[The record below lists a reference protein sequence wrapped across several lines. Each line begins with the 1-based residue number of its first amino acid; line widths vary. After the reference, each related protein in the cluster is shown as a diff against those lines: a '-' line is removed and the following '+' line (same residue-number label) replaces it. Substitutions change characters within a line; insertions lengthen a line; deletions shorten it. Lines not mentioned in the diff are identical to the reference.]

1 MNEDT
6 IMTKED
12 LVKLLK
18 ELDVSIS
25 ESTPRDEE
33 MEEEIRIH
41 YWDYIWE
48 DLMASGKNYNMK
60 VTYQVSVLS
69 NKPRHP
75 KLLELKR
82 KLNSKGLHP
91 AIKHEYFPEKRRIHS
106 FFSIEVLENV

>member
-1 MNEDT
+1 MGEQST
-6 IMTKED
+6 MTKED
-12 LVKLLK
+12 LVKLIK
-18 ELDVSIS
+18 ELKVPLS

-48 DLMASGKNYNMK
+48 DLMASGEKYNMK
-60 VTYQVSVLS
+60 VTYQVSVIS
-69 NKPRHP
+69 NKPRHS

-91 AIKHEYFPEKRRIHS
+91 VIQHEYFPEKRRVHS